1 MFSKEYKTEQNWI
14 VIKEFQRIPVTVSGS
29 CCESNKRILF
39 LNISSDQPDPP
50 ASQPVVSQLSSQ
62 SLVLSWMGPSYD
74 GGTAVL
80 GYIVE
85 VSRQEGLGRPGS
97 WTVLSS
103 QCKSTSYRV
112 CSGLEPLGQ
121 YCFRVRAY
129 NSAGISEPSRES
141 ECVKMATASE
151 WYVVFMFDW

>member
-1 MFSKEYKTEQNWI
+1 MYVQWLLKNFKGYQSLSQAI
-14 VIKEFQRIPVTVSGS
+14 
-29 CCESNKRILF
+29 ESNERVLF
-39 LNISSDQPDPP
+39 LNLSSDRPDPP
-50 ASQPVVSQLSSQ
+50 ACQPVVSQLSSQ

-85 VSRQEGLGRPGS
+85 VRQEGLGS
-97 WTVLSS
+97 WTVLTS

-141 ECVKMATASE
+141 DCVKMATASE
-151 WYVVFMFDW
+151 